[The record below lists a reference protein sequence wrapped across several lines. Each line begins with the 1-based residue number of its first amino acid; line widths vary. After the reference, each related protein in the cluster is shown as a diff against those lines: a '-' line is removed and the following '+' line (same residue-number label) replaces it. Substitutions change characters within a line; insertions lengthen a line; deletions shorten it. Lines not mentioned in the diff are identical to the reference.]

1 MPFVS
6 YSLPE
11 NNGMSSTLPSES
23 SQISDELA
31 VLASEFEGLEA
42 EYNCSLEHSVCEG
55 PSASPA
61 SLEFRVEVSSS
72 SESTPV
78 TSEQRVGEL
87 VSFEPTPH
95 DSREQEDVQQ
105 FLSDTCKCSL
115 GPGGTPCCLSL
126 SMETIRR
133 SRDKCAELTRNEL
146 DLVIMA
152 QIHSLRTAK
161 HEACKGATSSTF
173 RPLSSYY
180 IHGVKIC
187 QVTFLFLHR
196 VSRKRYL
203 RIVNLYDT
211 EGLVTSV
218 HGNTGRLPKNTCT
231 LEQVEAMKT
240 FVENYAR
247 AHGLPV
253 PGRLPNARDKV
264 TLLPSD
270 ISKMFV
276 YRKYKEAA
284 ATPVGKSKFLSLW
297 DELTPHVAVM
307 KPSSDLCFTCQQN
320 NLAIMKSAN
329 MPEAIRRQRFDK
341 AANHLQRARTAPCL
355 PLTM

>member
-133 SRDKCAELTRNEL
+133 SRDKCAELTHNEL

-231 LEQVEAMKT
+231 LEQVDHQEILT
-240 FVENYAR
+240 V
-247 AHGLPV
+247 GLPQLTPIKGLDLNRQWYYTNKSV
-253 PGRLPNARDKV
+253 PFAKTACLLIFHVPCHLHQSPHCNKIKFHWCV
-264 TLLPSD
+264 LKNPLSLLPRV
-270 ISKMFV
+270 K
-276 YRKYKEAA
+276 
-284 ATPVGKSKFLSLW
+284 
-297 DELTPHVAVM
+297 
-307 KPSSDLCFTCQQN
+307 
-320 NLAIMKSAN
+320 
-329 MPEAIRRQRFDK
+329 
-341 AANHLQRARTAPCL
+341 LQRGNVHSVINPDIQSAPALETNSNKYQMSCNYL
-355 PLTM
+355 CNVKTNLKSLH